1 MTTKSKFKL
10 KLMMFILA
18 LTLFILS
25 SIGGVLSSYLFSYR
39 EFIFSLATVVVYGLF
54 TIKFLS
60 DTLEIYDSFDSA
72 DDNN

>member
-1 MTTKSKFKL
+1 MTIKSKFKL

-39 EFIFSLATVVVYGLF
+39 EFIFSLVTVVVYGLF

-60 DTLEIYDSFDSA
+60 DTVEIYDSFDSA